1 VPAVK
6 DSLTGRGAIPF
17 QVAAQASSARVS
29 STTNLSRQ
37 PISRSYSDQLP
48 DRVHSFVQ
56 VIAFPKMS
64 QLDRSRLIYQTE
76 MYSWSDEIKTEK
88 CDAKK
93 DFSFAVC
100 RRRTPKS
107 LHALSD
113 LRALTCRGM
122 CLRVFVKHLYNHQAM
137 RHGPVAVG
145 EWRVSVAYI
154 DCDAVALVVWQER
167 AVARQPADLVLAEAP
182 QQPPRHLG
190 LCMYYSCG
198 LGHEHSTCTLP
209 KSLLCFKDWHELLPT
224 PLLGSLE
231 ICTRP

>member
-1 VPAVK
+1 MPG
-6 DSLTGRGAIPF
+6 DNS
-17 QVAAQASSARVS
+17 
-29 STTNLSRQ
+29 N
-37 PISRSYSDQLP
+37 
-48 DRVHSFVQ
+48 
-56 VIAFPKMS
+56 IA
-64 QLDRSRLIYQTE
+64 DETE
-76 MYSWSDEIKTEK
+76 IEK

-107 LHALSD
+107 LHALLD

-145 EWRVSVAYI
+145 EWRVSVVYI
-154 DCDAVALVVWQER
+154 VCDAVALVVWQER

-198 LGHEHSTCTLP
+198 LGHETLNLHAA
-209 KSLLCFKDWHELLPT
+209 KVSALL
-224 PLLGSLE
+224 
-231 ICTRP
+231 

>member
-1 VPAVK
+1 M
-6 DSLTGRGAIPF
+6 TENG
-17 QVAAQASSARVS
+17 
-29 STTNLSRQ
+29 
-37 PISRSYSDQLP
+37 
-48 DRVHSFVQ
+48 
-56 VIAFPKMS
+56 
-64 QLDRSRLIYQTE
+64 RSRGRNREKRPSRTGPKPAAACIILIVTHFLLPGDN
-76 MYSWSDEIKTEK
+76 SNIADEIKTEK